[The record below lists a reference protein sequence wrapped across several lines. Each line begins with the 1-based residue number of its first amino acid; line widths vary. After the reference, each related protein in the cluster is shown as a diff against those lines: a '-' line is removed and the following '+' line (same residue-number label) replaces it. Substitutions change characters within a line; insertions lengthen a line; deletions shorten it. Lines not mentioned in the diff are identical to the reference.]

1 MRALAAYGTAAVLLL
16 ASQVALGQPP
26 PDPAGNPDEAG
37 ENNPRAA
44 MQKKRAA
51 CRQEAVGQGLRG
63 PELQDQVAVCV
74 QEARLACLKQAIAQK
89 VRGPERMGFISKCLG
104 S

>member
-1 MRALAAYGTAAVLLL
+1 MRTLAAYGTAAVLLL
-16 ASQVALGQPP
+16 ASQVMLGQPA

-51 CRQEAVGQGLRG
+51 CRQEAIGQGLRG

-74 QEARLACLKQAIAQK
+74 QE
-89 VRGPERMGFISKCLG
+89 RMSFISTLRSANLLCNGLLEAGKAMLG
-104 S
+104 VQ